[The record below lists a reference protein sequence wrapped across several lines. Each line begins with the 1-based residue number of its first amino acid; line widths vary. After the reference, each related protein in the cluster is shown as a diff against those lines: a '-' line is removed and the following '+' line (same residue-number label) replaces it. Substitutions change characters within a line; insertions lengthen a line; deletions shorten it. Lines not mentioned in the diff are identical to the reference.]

1 MIVIQVAGALLF
13 AASTAYL
20 LLALIRVRG
29 YRECRLSPTARPP
42 VTILLPCHDAPPR
55 LYECLHSVCTQ
66 DYPGLQVVF
75 GLHSADDPARDVID
89 RLLADRPDLDA
100 TIVADRRRLGANPK
114 NCNLAN
120 MLPAA
125 RHDILVIV
133 DSDVLVGPGFLD
145 TIVAPLADP
154 GIGAV
159 TCLYKGLPEPGLP
172 SRLGALY
179 VNDWFIPSVLVDLG
193 GGRRNIGITY
203 GAATAVSRRALAAI
217 GGFAAMASAVAQDY
231 VLGHRLRRAGFT
243 IRLAP
248 QVVGTVIAEPSL
260 RSLYRHE
267 LRWMR
272 AIRAVRPLDH
282 LLWIVTSAFVPL
294 LLLAAAWPGWVGLP
308 ALAVYVGLRLAV
320 HRGMR
325 RRIPLPAAEPLL
337 LPVRELANFVLWL
350 GSLLG
355 RRVQWGDSV
364 LVTGDGLSMHR
375 DRAAPEPPQM
385 PRQRCAEYGGCP

>member
-1 MIVIQVAGALLF
+1 MIVIQIAGALLF

-20 LLALIRVRG
+20 LLALVRIRG
-29 YRECRLSPTARPP
+29 YRERRLSPPARPP
-42 VTILLPCHDAPPR
+42 VTVLLPCHGAPPR
-55 LYECLHSVCTQ
+55 LYECLRSVCAQ
-66 DYPGLQVVF
+66 EYPGLQVVF
-75 GLHSADDPARDVID
+75 GLHSPDDPARAVID
-89 RLLADRPDLDA
+89 RLLADRPGLDA
-100 TIVADRRRLGANPK
+100 TVVADCRRLGANPK

-133 DSDVLVGPGFLD
+133 DSDVLVGPDFLD
-145 TIVAPLADP
+145 TIVAPLAEP
-154 GIGAV
+154 GVGAV

-193 GGRRNIGITY
+193 RGAPDMGITY
-203 GAATAVSRRALAAI
+203 GAATAVTRRALAAI
-217 GGFAAMASAVAQDY
+217 GGFASMASAVAQDY
-231 VLGHRLRRAGFT
+231 VLGHRLRRAGFG

-260 RSLYRHE
+260 GTLYRHE

-272 AIRAVRPLDH
+272 DIRAVRPLDH